1 MSDSAEARR
10 FSSARG
16 AGAIP
21 LRVLYDFVIFRME
34 RRGGISRYITE
45 VAHRLGISGE
55 VEPTIFAGIHD
66 NAFIADDAAMR
77 GVDVIGRRSPTPHAR
92 GSVVGALDYGAFRI
106 HRRLASKPDVYHP
119 TYYPRTIR
127 RQRGVA
133 VVATVYDMIHER
145 LPEFHR
151 GDPTP
156 ARKRA
161 LVEAADRI
169 LCISHTTAADLTTF
183 YGVDPSKIT
192 VTYLGAGGDRWGAN
206 QPANSHRLGRPY
218 FLYVGR
224 RSGYKNFQILLES
237 YISDS
242 VLREETR
249 LVAVGG
255 GEWSASERAL
265 IEKGGRGAE
274 VEHIEA
280 DEAQLQRLYSS
291 AVALCVPS
299 LYEGFGLPV
308 VEAMRADCPV
318 IANAAGSLPEV
329 VGDAGV
335 VVSMTEPGALV
346 DAMRRLLNDDEQRAL
361 YRKRG
366 RLRAKDFDWN
376 RTAALTLGAYREVA
390 QRR

>member
-1 MSDSAEARR
+1 MPDPATAPRCSWVRRASAT
-10 FSSARG
+10 
-16 AGAIP
+16 P

-45 VAHRLGISGE
+45 MAHRLGGSGD

-66 NAFIADDAAMR
+66 NAFIADDATMR
-77 GVDVIGRRSPTPHAR
+77 GVEVIGRRSPTPHAR

-106 HRRLASKPDVYHP
+106 YQGLASKPDVYHP
-119 TYYPRTIR
+119 SYYPRAIR

-133 VVATVYDMIHER
+133 LVATVYDMIHER

-156 ARKRA
+156 MRKRA

-192 VTYLGAGGDRWGAN
+192 VTYLGAGSDAWSAN
-206 QPANSHRLGRPY
+206 QPADPLRLGRPY

-237 YISDS
+237 YISDAM
-242 VLREETR
+242 LREETT

-255 GEWSASERAL
+255 GEWTTSERRL
-265 IEKGGRGAE
+265 IQKGGRGAAI
-274 VEHIEA
+274 EHIEA

-308 VEAMRADCPV
+308 VEAMRAECPV

-329 VGDAGV
+329 VGDAGIV
-335 VVSMTEPGALV
+335 VAMTQPGALV
-346 DAMRRLLNDDEQRAL
+346 DAMRSLMGDEAQRAI
-361 YRKRG
+361 YQTRG

-376 RTAALTLGAYREVA
+376 RTAELTLGAYREVA